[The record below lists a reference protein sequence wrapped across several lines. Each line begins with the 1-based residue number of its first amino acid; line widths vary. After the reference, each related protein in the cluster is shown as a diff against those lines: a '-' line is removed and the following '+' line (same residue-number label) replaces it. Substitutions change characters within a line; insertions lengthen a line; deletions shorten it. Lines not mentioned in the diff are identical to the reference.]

1 MSKGKENV
9 EKQKE
14 IVYSKQIFK
23 GYTHRFIIKFKI
35 YTDDEEFEI
44 ENDTYHTV
52 SINIYSTSGSYQ
64 DLENFIILKKSK
76 KVISF
81 NIVHRATKHEDDLIE
96 ELLNE
101 MN

>member
-1 MSKGKENV
+1 MSKG
-9 EKQKE
+9 KE
-14 IVYSKQIFK
+14 IVYSKQNFK
-23 GYTHRFIIKFKI
+23 DYTYRFIIKFKI
-35 YTDDEEFEI
+35 YTDDEESEI
-44 ENDTYHTV
+44 ENDTYDTV

-64 DLENFIILKKSK
+64 DLENFIRLKKSK

-81 NIVHRATKHEDDLIE
+81 DIVHRATKQEDDLIG